1 MCASLTLT
9 NQKYFYAAS
18 PQSIKEQACYDFK
31 SKVYRPP
38 HQTQAQIRKS
48 QSTLYTITHLD
59 ISFFQLRYQYK
70 AIKHHPKRHLLIEG
84 HLLQDPNL
92 RTNKN
97 IAVGIFVG
105 QTLGEAGRFIC
116 KQHRAR
122 RYLKQLSNI
131 GFWELNAHTF
141 DSWSSSF

>member
-1 MCASLTLT
+1 MRKSNSNQQKIFLRSFTSEHKGASLLRLQIQSLPSPTSNPSP
-9 NQKYFYAAS
+9 NQ
-18 PQSIKEQACYDFK
+18 
-31 SKVYRPP
+31 
-38 HQTQAQIRKS
+38 KS

>member
-1 MCASLTLT
+1 MRKSNSNQQKIFLRSFTSEHKGASLLRLQIQSLPSPTSNPSP
-9 NQKYFYAAS
+9 NQKI
-18 PQSIKEQACYDFK
+18 PKH
-31 SKVYRPP
+31 P
-38 HQTQAQIRKS
+38 
-48 QSTLYTITHLD
+48 LYHHTSGYL
-59 ISFFQLRYQYK
+59 FFQLRYQYK